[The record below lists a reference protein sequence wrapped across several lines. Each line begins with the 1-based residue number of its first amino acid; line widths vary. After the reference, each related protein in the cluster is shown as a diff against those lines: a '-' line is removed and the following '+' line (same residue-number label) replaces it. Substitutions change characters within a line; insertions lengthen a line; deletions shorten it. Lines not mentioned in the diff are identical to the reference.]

1 MHYVLIVFATNIW
14 LMFYVIQ
21 DEMTTHNCVK
31 ELRGALQATNNKLT
45 NTQIQVTEL
54 KNQLKEQER
63 EVSRMLTARYLTQ
76 NLESLSQPQPPPL
89 FISCWYAYF
98 YNAAKLVVYGCWT
111 KYVYYSFFLH

>member
-1 MHYVLIVFATNIW
+1 
-14 LMFYVIQ
+14 MFHIIQ

-63 EVSRMLTARYLTQ
+63 EVSRMFNHLHY
-76 NLESLSQPQPPPL
+76 SL
-89 FISCWYAYF
+89 
-98 YNAAKLVVYGCWT
+98 AAHTCIPIFTTLACDIWM
-111 KYVYYSFFLH
+111 LD

>member
-1 MHYVLIVFATNIW
+1 
-14 LMFYVIQ
+14 
-21 DEMTTHNCVK
+21 MTTHNCVK

-76 NLESLSQPQPPPL
+76 NLESLSQVTAPPL
-89 FISCWYAYF
+89 FISC
-98 YNAAKLVVYGCWT
+98 
-111 KYVYYSFFLH
+111 